1 MRNSFWDH
9 VSRQSDLKKEMMFLE
24 KIFCESK
31 FYLDCYSCTLINYID
46 RFYFLSWAAE
56 NKITYPTIGDLRS
69 EIGIERLKK
78 AETLDVANFLLYLEC
93 TVNLINIVFEKSEDN
108 DALEIAKNMYF
119 NISTNC
125 ERLNF
130 KIVEFSKNLLKIVE
144 KNAATT
150 AVADKY
156 SGKEPDL
163 SFKVIEYNHF
173 LLRGNIDRKREIL
186 CTIVSKFEAVRP
198 LLKSSG
204 FKELESDAGFLVNN
218 LNIRYN
224 NTDAQSRSHIPH
236 VANMRPDE
244 LEKWYDKTYDVL
256 LLTLLASDFS
266 AQHKDILNLR
276 QQFER

>member
-1 MRNSFWDH
+1 MCIRDS
-9 VSRQSDLKKEMMFLE
+9 
-24 KIFCESK
+24 
-31 FYLDCYSCTLINYID
+31 LD
-46 RFYFLSWAAE
+46 
-56 NKITYPTIGDLRS
+56 
-69 EIGIERLKK
+69 
-78 AETLDVANFLLYLEC
+78 
-93 TVNLINIVFEKSEDN
+93 
-108 DALEIAKNMYF
+108 
-119 NISTNC
+119 
-125 ERLNF
+125 F

-156 SGKEPDL
+156 SDKEPDL

-186 CTIVSKFEAVRP
+186 CTIASKFEAVRP

-218 LNIRYN
+218 LNIRHN